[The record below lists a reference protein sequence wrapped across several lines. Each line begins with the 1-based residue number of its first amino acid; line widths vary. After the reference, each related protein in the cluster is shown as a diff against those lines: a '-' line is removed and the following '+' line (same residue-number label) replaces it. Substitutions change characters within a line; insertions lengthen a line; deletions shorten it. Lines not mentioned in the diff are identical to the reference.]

1 MISFWFWIR
10 NSPFEQEK
18 ANLFINLFFPLLIST
33 NNSNQFLFLNV
44 VIFFKTNYAQSSLSK
59 ILVILVI
66 KHKGLVCHLDLLEI
80 FGNQHILKINI
91 QKENIQNNNY
101 LNSAFHMFFISIQ
114 ISSHIFLNGL
124 PSSKTI
130 RNNELQVSRDI
141 FQREKIHF
149 ERRVLFEINKM
160 QARWLVSFRFRNAL
174 MAFFREIFK
183 KRRRKRVMIKISF
196 VYPDFDLKSI

>member
-1 MISFWFWIR
+1 M
-10 NSPFEQEK
+10 
-18 ANLFINLFFPLLIST
+18 
-33 NNSNQFLFLNV
+33 
-44 VIFFKTNYAQSSLSK
+44 
-59 ILVILVI
+59 VI

-160 QARWLVSFRFRNAL
+160 QAR
-174 MAFFREIFK
+174 
-183 KRRRKRVMIKISF
+183 
-196 VYPDFDLKSI
+196 